1 MKHLNK
7 NEWKKTTKYIA
18 GSTGA
23 VALAVASCVAGITGT
38 GTDVA
43 KHDKEYL
50 AGDDKASD
58 TDATTIMNTD
68 DLADQLAD
76 NVNLKE
82 KDVDKDETVY
92 VFAKANGDVDN
103 ILVNETLKNRDK
115 NDKIEDTTDLKDI
128 VNVKGDET
136 FTQNGNKITWDAAG
150 NEISY
155 QGTTDK
161 QLPVSVKATYYLD
174 GNEISPEDLAGKSG
188 KVKIRLDYTSNE
200 TVTKDVNGKDEDISV
215 PFVAVSGMVLGD
227 NFTNIQVTNGK
238 YLTQGESNIV
248 VGYAVPGL
256 DSGVK
261 DAAKD
266 LDTEIPDYVEV
277 SADVTDFSLDMT
289 VTMLVNG
296 SEMDYSGDLD
306 LTDLDDLTEALSSA
320 GNQLADGSGELSD
333 GATQVS
339 DGAGQLSD
347 GAGQLASGA
356 GTLADKMGDLT
367 TGAGSLKEGMESL
380 SSSSGDLASGVAV
393 IDQSAQSIANGIN
406 TLDAAV
412 NAKMT
417 DEEKAAVQKQAA
429 DQVSAQLVAGTDM
442 YNAIYNGAVSAY
454 TQNMSGAKDDLVAAY
469 SAKDPETGADSLQT
483 QMTGALLLQGAAASA
498 ESAKKAASSTSE
510 ADARSL
516 VRNAAYNA
524 AYDAAKANSM
534 DENTAVAI
542 ANAAADA
549 TADAVKSQIGTYME
563 GAAFASAFSLYTGS
577 NQNKA
582 AAAQA
587 ASATINDL
595 ADKTTKAIGSNAKAQ
610 ATIGGAVVA
619 ACKTSASQAAGA
631 AAVQGAETA
640 KATIA
645 SQIEATQA
653 NGYSLV
659 SGANALAKGTSTLA
673 GSVPALKNGI
683 SQLVNGA
690 NALAS
695 GAGQLKDG
703 AVSLKSGAGTLKT
716 GVDQLKDGAGQVA
729 DGAATLNE
737 NLVTLNDE
745 AIKKMIS
752 AYNGDVKDSVA
763 RLQAAMEAA
772 TEYDSFGGKSDDA
785 AGVTKFIIKT
795 AAISAE

>member
-115 NDKIEDTTDLKDI
+115 SDKIEDTTDLKDI

-215 PFVAVSGMVLGD
+215 PFIAVSGMVLGD

-238 YLTQGESNIV
+238 YLAQGESNIV

-320 GNQLADGSGELSD
+320 GNQLADGSSE
-333 GATQVS
+333 
-339 DGAGQLSD
+339 LSD
-347 GAGQLASGA
+347 GAGQVSEGA
-356 GTLADKMGDLT
+356 GTLASKMGDLT
-367 TGAGSLKEGMESL
+367 TGAGSLKAGMETL

-406 TLDAAV
+406 TLDTAVNTKMTAEEQAAV
-412 NAKMT
+412 A
-417 DEEKAAVQKQAA
+417 QQAGT
-429 DQVSAQLVAGTDM
+429 QVAAQLAKGTDM
-442 YNAIYNGAVSAY
+442 YNTIYNGAVSAY
-454 TQNMSGAKDDLVAAY
+454 KNNMTSAADQLY
-469 SAKDPETGADSLQT
+469 ASYTTADPETGKSLLD
-483 QMTGALLLQGAAASA
+483 QMQGAILAQGAS
-498 ESAKKAASSTSE
+498 
-510 ADARSL
+510 
-516 VRNAAYNA
+516 
-524 AYDAAKANSM
+524 
-534 DENTAVAI
+534 
-542 ANAAADA
+542 
-549 TADAVKSQIGTYME
+549 
-563 GAAFASAFSLYTGS
+563 
-577 NQNKA
+577 
-582 AAAQA
+582 AAAQTTAQTAYNNAKDNGLDEANAQA
-587 ASATINDL
+587 AMATAFGSAYMSYANNPDNVAYAKAAGEKALKDL
-595 ADKTTKAIGSNAKAQ
+595 AAKTTSGIAAQGADAIGNS
-610 ATIGGAVVA
+610 VVA
-619 ACKTSASQAAGA
+619 ACTQAASQAAGA

-673 GSVPALKNGI
+673 GSVPALKDGI

-695 GAGQLKDG
+695 GAGQLKNGASTLADG
-703 AVSLKSGAGTLKT
+703 AS
-716 GVDQLKDGAGQVA
+716 QVA
-729 DGAATLNE
+729 DGAGTLNE
-737 NLVTLNDE
+737 SLVSLNND
-745 AIKKMIS
+745 AIKKMVS

-795 AAISAE
+795 AAISAD

>member
-1 MKHLNK
+1 MKHINK

-115 NDKIEDTTDLKDI
+115 SDKIEDTTDLKDI

-155 QGTTDK
+155 QGTTDR

-238 YLTQGESNIV
+238 YLAQGESNIV

-266 LDTEIPDYVEV
+266 LDTKIPDYVEV

-333 GATQVS
+333 GAGQVS
-339 DGAGQLSD
+339 E
-347 GAGQLASGA
+347 GA
-356 GTLADKMGDLT
+356 GTLASKMGDLT
-367 TGAGSLKEGMESL
+367 TGAGSLKAGMETL

-406 TLDAAV
+406 TLDTAVNTKMTAEEQAAV
-412 NAKMT
+412 
-417 DEEKAAVQKQAA
+417 
-429 DQVSAQLVAGTDM
+429 AQQAGT
-442 YNAIYNGAVSAY
+442 
-454 TQNMSGAKDDLVAAY
+454 
-469 SAKDPETGADSLQT
+469 
-483 QMTGALLLQGAAASA
+483 AAASA
-498 ESAKKAASSTSE
+498 VEAQFATDSQTYAA
-510 ADARSL
+510 
-516 VRNAAYNA
+516 
-524 AYDAAKANSM
+524 
-534 DENTAVAI
+534 I
-542 ANAAADA
+542 
-549 TADAVKSQIGTYME
+549 
-563 GAAFASAFSLYTGS
+563 
-577 NQNKA
+577 
-582 AAAQA
+582 AAQA
-587 ASATINDL
+587 AQSFTSTMTAEDQV
-595 ADKTTKAIGSNAKAQ
+595 NA
-610 ATIGGAVVA
+610 VA
-619 ACKTSASQAAGA
+619 AALASNEDARAKLRPAVASAVAAQTAQGTIQYKIQNNLLDGNDPQAIATEFYNDYTNEYNSGISGTNKTVENQITTALSAMAKPVLDGVASQGANTMGNQVANACKSAATQAASQAAGA
-631 AAVQGAETA
+631 AAIQGAETA

-673 GSVPALKNGI
+673 GSVPALKDGI

-703 AVSLKSGAGTLKT
+703 ASTLA
-716 GVDQLKDGAGQVA
+716 DGASQVA
-729 DGAATLNE
+729 DGAGTLNE
-737 NLVTLNDE
+737 SLVSLNND
-745 AIKKMIS
+745 AIKKMVS

-795 AAISAE
+795 AAISAD

>member
-7 NEWKKTTKYIA
+7 KEWKKNTKYIA

-115 NDKIEDTTDLKDI
+115 SATIEDTTDLKDI

-429 DQVSAQLVAGTDM
+429 DQVSAQLAAGTDM

-498 ESAKKAASSTSE
+498 EAASAEAGKTSE
-510 ADARSL
+510 A
-516 VRNAAYNA
+516 AAQAMVYQA
-524 AYDAAKANSM
+524 VYEAAKANGVT
-534 DENTAVAI
+534 DEGALEAI

-549 TADAVKSQIGTYME
+549 VKSDIGTYIK
-563 GAAFASAFSLYTGS
+563 GASFANAFKS
-577 NQNKA
+577 NMGDPQKQA
-582 AAAQA
+582 VAAQT
-587 ASATINDL
+587 ASATINNL

-737 NLVTLNDE
+737 NLVALNDE

>member
-1 MKHLNK
+1 MKHINK

-115 NDKIEDTTDLKDI
+115 SATIEDTTDLKDI

-155 QGTTDK
+155 QGTTDR

-238 YLTQGESNIV
+238 YLAQGESNIV

-320 GNQLADGSGELSD
+320 GDQLADGSGELSD
-333 GATQVS
+333 GAGQVS
-339 DGAGQLSD
+339 E
-347 GAGQLASGA
+347 GA
-356 GTLADKMGDLT
+356 GTLASKMGDLT
-367 TGAGSLKEGMESL
+367 TGAGSLKAGMESL
-380 SSSSGDLASGVAV
+380 SSSSGDLSNGVSV
-393 IDQSAQSIANGIN
+393 INQSAQAIAAGVN
-406 TLDAAV
+406 TLDTAVNTKMTEEEQAAV
-412 NAKMT
+412 AKQT
-417 DEEKAAVQKQAA
+417 AS
-429 DQVSAQLVAGTDM
+429 QVSASVEAQFAAGTDT
-442 YNAIYNGAVSAY
+442 YNYIYNSAVSNYTNSMNNATDQIAQAYINSDAY
-454 TQNMSGAKDDLVAAY
+454 TAFYN
-469 SAKDPETGADSLQT
+469 SAL
-483 QMTGALLLQGAAASA
+483 
-498 ESAKKAASSTSE
+498 
-510 ADARSL
+510 
-516 VRNAAYNA
+516 
-524 AYDAAKANSM
+524 
-534 DENTAVAI
+534 
-542 ANAAADA
+542 
-549 TADAVKSQIGTYME
+549 
-563 GAAFASAFSLYTGS
+563 
-577 NQNKA
+577 
-582 AAAQA
+582 AAQA
-587 ASATINDL
+587 AQIASEKAAQAAAQGADFATVYQQAYTAALASADL
-595 ADKTTKAIGSNAKAQ
+595 QTAVATQVQGAFKQMAQQTTTTLAEGGKAAIGQS
-610 ATIGGAVVA
+610 VVD
-619 ACKTSASQAAGA
+619 ACKSAATQAASQAAGQ

-659 SGANALAKGTSTLA
+659 SGANALAQGTSTLA
-673 GSVPALKNGI
+673 GSIPALKNGI
-683 SQLVNGA
+683 SQLVSGA

-703 AVSLKSGAGTLKT
+703 ASTLA
-716 GVDQLKDGAGQVA
+716 DGASQVA
-729 DGAATLNE
+729 DGAGTLNE
-737 NLVTLNDE
+737 SLVSLNND
-745 AIKKMIS
+745 AIKKMVS

-772 TEYDSFGGKSDDA
+772 TEYDSFGGKSDNT

-795 AAISAE
+795 AAIAAE

>member
-1 MKHLNK
+1 MKHLDK
-7 NEWKKTTKYIA
+7 KEWKKTTKYIA

-38 GTDVA
+38 GTDVT

-115 NDKIEDTTDLKDI
+115 SDKIEDTTDLKDI

-136 FTQNGNKITWDAAG
+136 FTQNGNKVTWDAAG

-161 QLPVSVKATYYLD
+161 ELPVSVKATYYLD

-200 TVTKDVNGKDEDISV
+200 EVTKEINGKDEKISV

-238 YLTQGESNIV
+238 YLAQGESNIV

-296 SEMDYSGDLD
+296 SEMDYSGNLD
-306 LTDLDDLTEALSSA
+306 LTNLDKLTDSLSSA
-320 GNQLADGSGELSD
+320 GNQLADGSGDLSD

-339 DGAGQLSD
+339 DGAG
-347 GAGQLASGA
+347 
-356 GTLADKMGDLT
+356 TLADKMGDLT
-367 TGAGSLKEGMESL
+367 SGAGSLKAGMESL
-380 SSSSGDLASGVAV
+380 SSSSGDLANGVAV
-393 IDQSAQSIANGIN
+393 INQSAQSIAAGVN
-406 TLDAAV
+406 TLDTAV
-412 NAKMT
+412 NTKMT
-417 DEEKAAVQKQAA
+417 DAEKAAVAQQAA
-429 DQVSAQLVAGTDM
+429 SQVSASVEAQFAAGTDTYNYIYNSAVNNYTTSMSNATDTLYQQYKAAM
-442 YNAIYNGAVSAY
+442 YDTMVQSALAGKAALAAQSASQTAAANAIQAG
-454 TQNMSGAKDDLVAAY
+454 
-469 SAKDPETGADSLQT
+469 QT
-483 QMTGALLLQGAAASA
+483 QEQ
-498 ESAKKAASSTSE
+498 
-510 ADARSL
+510 
-516 VRNAAYNA
+516 
-524 AYDAAKANSM
+524 
-534 DENTAVAI
+534 
-542 ANAAADA
+542 
-549 TADAVKSQIGTYME
+549 
-563 GAAFASAFSLYTGS
+563 
-577 NQNKA
+577 
-582 AAAQA
+582 AQA
-587 ASATINDL
+587 AGAIAFAQSYQAYMANADNQAAVASAVDAQLKQL
-595 ADKTTKAIGSNAKAQ
+595 AESTTSGLAEGGKAALGQS
-610 ATIGGAVVA
+610 VVD
-619 ACKTSASQAAGA
+619 ACKSAATTAASQAAGQ

-659 SGANALAKGTSTLA
+659 SGANALAQGTSTLA
-673 GSVPALKNGI
+673 GSIPALKDGI
-683 SQLVNGA
+683 SQLVSGA

-703 AVSLKSGAGTLKT
+703 AVTLA
-716 GVDQLKDGAGQVA
+716 DGASQVA
-729 DGAATLNE
+729 DGAGTLNE
-737 NLVTLNDE
+737 SLVTLNNE

-752 AYNGDVKDSVA
+752 AYNGDVKDSVE

-772 TEYDSFGGKSDDA
+772 TEYDSFGGKSDNT

>member
-7 NEWKKTTKYIA
+7 KEWKKNTKYIA

-103 ILVNETLKNRDK
+103 ILVNETLKNHDK
-115 NDKIEDTTDLKDI
+115 SATIEDTTDLKDI

-296 SEMDYSGDLD
+296 SEMDYSGDLN

-429 DQVSAQLVAGTDM
+429 DQVSAQLAAGTDM

-498 ESAKKAASSTSE
+498 EAASAEAGKTSE
-510 ADARSL
+510 A
-516 VRNAAYNA
+516 AAQAMVYQA
-524 AYDAAKANSM
+524 VYEAAKANGVT
-534 DENTAVAI
+534 DEGTLEAI

-549 TADAVKSQIGTYME
+549 VKSDIGTYIK
-563 GAAFASAFSLYTGS
+563 GASFANAFKS
-577 NQNKA
+577 NMGDPQKQA
-582 AAAQA
+582 VAAQT
-587 ASATINDL
+587 ASATINNL

-619 ACKTSASQAAGA
+619 ACKTSASQAAGS

-737 NLVTLNDE
+737 NLVALNDE
-745 AIKKMIS
+745 AIKKMVS

>member
-1 MKHLNK
+1 MKHINK

-58 TDATTIMNTD
+58 TDATTIMNAD

-115 NDKIEDTTDLKDI
+115 SATIEDTTDLKDI

-238 YLTQGESNIV
+238 YLAQGESNIV

-320 GNQLADGSGELSD
+320 GDQLADGSGELSD

-339 DGAGQLSD
+339 DGAG
-347 GAGQLASGA
+347 
-356 GTLADKMGDLT
+356 TLADKMGDLT
-367 TGAGSLKEGMESL
+367 SGAGSLKAGMESL
-380 SSSSGDLASGVAV
+380 SSSSSDLSNGVSV
-393 IDQSAQSIANGIN
+393 INQSAQAIAAGVN
-406 TLDAAV
+406 TLDTAVNTKMTEEEQAAV
-412 NAKMT
+412 A
-417 DEEKAAVQKQAA
+417 KQAA
-429 DQVSAQLVAGTDM
+429 SQVSASVEAQFAAGTDT
-442 YNAIYNGAVSAY
+442 YNYIYNSAVSNYTNSMNNATDQIAQAYINSDAY
-454 TQNMSGAKDDLVAAY
+454 TAFYN
-469 SAKDPETGADSLQT
+469 SAL
-483 QMTGALLLQGAAASA
+483 
-498 ESAKKAASSTSE
+498 
-510 ADARSL
+510 
-516 VRNAAYNA
+516 
-524 AYDAAKANSM
+524 
-534 DENTAVAI
+534 
-542 ANAAADA
+542 
-549 TADAVKSQIGTYME
+549 
-563 GAAFASAFSLYTGS
+563 
-577 NQNKA
+577 
-582 AAAQA
+582 AAQA
-587 ASATINDL
+587 AQIASEKAAQAAAQGADFATVYQQAYTAALASADL
-595 ADKTTKAIGSNAKAQ
+595 QTAVATQVQGAFKQMAQQTTTSLAEGGKAAIGQS
-610 ATIGGAVVA
+610 VVD
-619 ACKTSASQAAGA
+619 ACKSAATQAASQAAGQ

-659 SGANALAKGTSTLA
+659 SGANALAQGTSTLA
-673 GSVPALKNGI
+673 GSIPALKNGI
-683 SQLVNGA
+683 SQLVSGA

-703 AVSLKSGAGTLKT
+703 AVTLA
-716 GVDQLKDGAGQVA
+716 DGASQVA
-729 DGAATLNE
+729 DGAGTLNE
-737 NLVTLNDE
+737 SLVTLNNE

-752 AYNGDVKDSVA
+752 AYNGDVKDSVE

-772 TEYDSFGGKSDDA
+772 TEYDSFGGKSDNT

-795 AAISAE
+795 AAIATE

>member
-1 MKHLNK
+1 MKHINK

-23 VALAVASCVAGITGT
+23 VALAVASCVAGITGA

-115 NDKIEDTTDLKDI
+115 SATIEDTTDLKDI

-155 QGTTDK
+155 QGTTDR
-161 QLPVSVKATYYLD
+161 QLPVTVKATYYLD

-238 YLTQGESNIV
+238 YLAQGESNIV

-320 GNQLADGSGELSD
+320 GDQLADGSGELSD
-333 GATQVS
+333 GAGQVS
-339 DGAGQLSD
+339 E
-347 GAGQLASGA
+347 GA
-356 GTLADKMGDLT
+356 GTLASKMGDLT
-367 TGAGSLKEGMESL
+367 TGAGSLKAGMETL

-406 TLDAAV
+406 TLDTAVNTKMTAEEQAAV
-412 NAKMT
+412 
-417 DEEKAAVQKQAA
+417 
-429 DQVSAQLVAGTDM
+429 AQQAGT
-442 YNAIYNGAVSAY
+442 
-454 TQNMSGAKDDLVAAY
+454 
-469 SAKDPETGADSLQT
+469 
-483 QMTGALLLQGAAASA
+483 AAASA
-498 ESAKKAASSTSE
+498 VEAQFAPDSQTYAA
-510 ADARSL
+510 
-516 VRNAAYNA
+516 
-524 AYDAAKANSM
+524 
-534 DENTAVAI
+534 I
-542 ANAAADA
+542 
-549 TADAVKSQIGTYME
+549 
-563 GAAFASAFSLYTGS
+563 
-577 NQNKA
+577 
-582 AAAQA
+582 AAQA
-587 ASATINDL
+587 AQSFTSTMTADEKVAAVVTALKENPQVYQPLYDSALAGIAAQKAKKDVKDIPDL
-595 ADKTTKAIGSNAKAQ
+595 PAQ
-610 ATIGGAVVA
+610 AAAFGGKYYEYYQTCTGEAEAAVNTILQNIAAGTLQAAATSGADAMGKSVA
-619 ACKTSASQAAGA
+619 DACKSAATQAASQAAGA

-673 GSVPALKNGI
+673 GSVPALKDGI

-703 AVSLKSGAGTLKT
+703 ASTLA
-716 GVDQLKDGAGQVA
+716 DGASQVA
-729 DGAATLNE
+729 DGAGTLNE
-737 NLVTLNDE
+737 SLVSLNND
-745 AIKKMIS
+745 AIKKMVS

-795 AAISAE
+795 AAISAD

>member
-115 NDKIEDTTDLKDI
+115 SDKIEDTTDLKDI

-155 QGTTDK
+155 QGTTDR

-238 YLTQGESNIV
+238 YLAQGESNIV

-266 LDTEIPDYVEV
+266 LDKEIPDYVEV

-333 GATQVS
+333 GAGQVS
-339 DGAGQLSD
+339 E
-347 GAGQLASGA
+347 GA
-356 GTLADKMGDLT
+356 GTLASKMGDLT
-367 TGAGSLKEGMESL
+367 TGAGSLKAGMETL

-406 TLDAAV
+406 TLDTAVNTKMTAEEQAAV
-412 NAKMT
+412 
-417 DEEKAAVQKQAA
+417 
-429 DQVSAQLVAGTDM
+429 AQQAGT
-442 YNAIYNGAVSAY
+442 
-454 TQNMSGAKDDLVAAY
+454 
-469 SAKDPETGADSLQT
+469 
-483 QMTGALLLQGAAASA
+483 AAASA
-498 ESAKKAASSTSE
+498 VEAQFATDSQTYAAIAAQAAQSFTSTMTADEKVAAVVSALKQNEQVYNKLKSAALAGKAAE
-510 ADARSL
+510 DA
-516 VRNAAYNA
+516 NN
-524 AYDAAKANSM
+524 
-534 DENTAVAI
+534 AI
-542 ANAAADA
+542 ANANITDPTQSALLFASEFQKSFYDSTTIKEAEGEVDYILQSIAAGTLQAAATSGADA
-549 TADAVKSQIGTYME
+549 MGKSVADACKS
-563 GAAFASAFSLYTGS
+563 AAT
-577 NQNKA
+577 
-582 AAAQA
+582 QA
-587 ASATINDL
+587 
-595 ADKTTKAIGSNAKAQ
+595 
-610 ATIGGAVVA
+610 
-619 ACKTSASQAAGA
+619 ASQAAGA

-673 GSVPALKNGI
+673 GSVPALKDGI

-695 GAGQLKDG
+695 GAGQLKNGASTLADG
-703 AVSLKSGAGTLKT
+703 ASQVAEGAGTLNESL
-716 GVDQLKDGAGQVA
+716 VS
-729 DGAATLNE
+729 LN
-737 NLVTLNDE
+737 ND
-745 AIKKMIS
+745 AIKKMVS

-772 TEYDSFGGKSDDA
+772 TEYDSFGGKSDNT

-795 AAISAE
+795 AAISAD

>member
-1 MKHLNK
+1 MKRLNK
-7 NEWKKTTKYIA
+7 KEWKKTTKYIA

-115 NDKIEDTTDLKDI
+115 SDKIEDTTDLKDI

-155 QGTTDK
+155 QGTTDR
-161 QLPVSVKATYYLD
+161 QLPVTVKATYYLD

-200 TVTKDVNGKDEDISV
+200 KVTKEVNGKDEDISV

-227 NFTNIQVTNGK
+227 NFTNIEVTNGK
-238 YLTQGESNIV
+238 YLAQGESNIV

-320 GNQLADGSGELSD
+320 GDQLADGSGELSD
-333 GATQVS
+333 GAGQVS
-339 DGAGQLSD
+339 E
-347 GAGQLASGA
+347 GA
-356 GTLADKMGDLT
+356 GTLASKMGDLT
-367 TGAGSLKEGMESL
+367 TGAGSLKAGMESL
-380 SSSSGDLASGVAV
+380 SSSSGDLSNGVSV
-393 IDQSAQSIANGIN
+393 INQSAQAIAAGVN
-406 TLDAAV
+406 TLDTAVNTKMTEEEQAAV
-412 NAKMT
+412 A
-417 DEEKAAVQKQAA
+417 KQAA
-429 DQVSAQLVAGTDM
+429 SQVSASVEAQFAAGTDT
-442 YNAIYNGAVSAY
+442 YNYIYNSAVSNYTNSMNNATDQIAQAYINSDAY
-454 TQNMSGAKDDLVAAY
+454 TAFYN
-469 SAKDPETGADSLQT
+469 SAL
-483 QMTGALLLQGAAASA
+483 
-498 ESAKKAASSTSE
+498 
-510 ADARSL
+510 
-516 VRNAAYNA
+516 
-524 AYDAAKANSM
+524 
-534 DENTAVAI
+534 
-542 ANAAADA
+542 
-549 TADAVKSQIGTYME
+549 
-563 GAAFASAFSLYTGS
+563 
-577 NQNKA
+577 
-582 AAAQA
+582 AAQA
-587 ASATINDL
+587 AQIASAKAAQAAAQGADFATVYQQAYTAALASADL
-595 ADKTTKAIGSNAKAQ
+595 QTAVATQVQGAFKQMAQQTTTSLAEGGKAAIGQS
-610 ATIGGAVVA
+610 VVD
-619 ACKTSASQAAGA
+619 ACKSAATQAASQAAGQ

-659 SGANALAKGTSTLA
+659 SGANALAQGTSTLA
-673 GSVPALKNGI
+673 GSIPALKNGI
-683 SQLVNGA
+683 SQLVSGA

-703 AVSLKSGAGTLKT
+703 AVTLA
-716 GVDQLKDGAGQVA
+716 DGASQVA
-729 DGAATLNE
+729 DGAGTLNE
-737 NLVTLNDE
+737 SLVTLNNE

-752 AYNGDVKDSVA
+752 AYNGDVKDSVE

-772 TEYDSFGGKSDDA
+772 TEYDSFGGKSDNT

-795 AAISAE
+795 AAIAAE

>member
-7 NEWKKTTKYIA
+7 KEWKKNTKYIA

-115 NDKIEDTTDLKDI
+115 SATIEDTTDLKDI

-200 TVTKDVNGKDEDISV
+200 TVTKDVNGEDEDISV

-238 YLTQGESNIV
+238 YLAQGESNIV

-380 SSSSGDLASGVAV
+380 SSSSGDLASGVAI

-429 DQVSAQLVAGTDM
+429 DQVSAQLAAGTDM

-483 QMTGALLLQGAAASA
+483 QMAGALLLQGATESA
-498 ESAKKAASSTSE
+498 ETAKNAASSTSE
-510 ADARSL
+510 ADARKL
-516 VRNAAYNA
+516 V
-524 AYDAAKANSM
+524 YDAA
-534 DENTAVAI
+534 I
-542 ANAAADA
+542 ANGLSEAEANKA
-549 TADAVKSQIGTYME
+549 ADAVKSTLSPYIE
-563 GAAFASAFSLYTGS
+563 GAAFASTFSSYTGS

-582 AAAQA
+582 AAAQT
-587 ASATINDL
+587 ASATINNL

-737 NLVTLNDE
+737 NLVALNDE

>member
-7 NEWKKTTKYIA
+7 KEWKKNTKYIA

-115 NDKIEDTTDLKDI
+115 SATIEDTTDLKDI

-215 PFVAVSGMVLGD
+215 PFIAVSGMVLGD

-238 YLTQGESNIV
+238 YLAQGESNIV

-333 GATQVS
+333 GAGQVS
-339 DGAGQLSD
+339 E
-347 GAGQLASGA
+347 GA
-356 GTLADKMGDLT
+356 GTLASKMGDLT
-367 TGAGSLKEGMESL
+367 TGAGSLKAGMETL

-406 TLDAAV
+406 TLDTAVNTKMTAEEQAAV
-412 NAKMT
+412 A
-417 DEEKAAVQKQAA
+417 QQAGT
-429 DQVSAQLVAGTDM
+429 QVAAQLAKGTDM
-442 YNAIYNGAVSAY
+442 YNTIYNGAVSAY
-454 TQNMSGAKDDLVAAY
+454 KNNMTSAADQLY
-469 SAKDPETGADSLQT
+469 ASYTTADPETGKSLLD
-483 QMTGALLLQGAAASA
+483 QMQGAILAQGASA
-498 ESAKKAASSTSE
+498 VAQTTAQT
-510 ADARSL
+510 
-516 VRNAAYNA
+516 AYNN
-524 AYDAAKANSM
+524 AKDNGL
-534 DENTAVAI
+534 DE
-542 ANAAADA
+542 ANAQAAMA
-549 TADAVKSQIGTYME
+549 TAFGSAYMSY
-563 GAAFASAFSLYTGS
+563 ANNPDNVAYA
-577 NQNKA
+577 KA
-582 AAAQA
+582 AAEKALK
-587 ASATINDL
+587 DL
-595 ADKTTKAIGSNAKAQ
+595 AAKTTSGIAAQGADAIGNS
-610 ATIGGAVVA
+610 VVA
-619 ACKTSASQAAGA
+619 ACTQAASQAAGA

-673 GSVPALKNGI
+673 GSVPALKDGI

-703 AVSLKSGAGTLKT
+703 ASTLA
-716 GVDQLKDGAGQVA
+716 DGASQVA
-729 DGAATLNE
+729 DGAGTLNE
-737 NLVTLNDE
+737 SLVSLNND
-745 AIKKMIS
+745 AIKKMVS

-795 AAISAE
+795 AAISAD

>member
-1 MKHLNK
+1 MR
-7 NEWKKTTKYIA
+7 
-18 GSTGA
+18 
-23 VALAVASCVAGITGT
+23 
-38 GTDVA
+38 
-43 KHDKEYL
+43 
-50 AGDDKASD
+50 
-58 TDATTIMNTD
+58 
-68 DLADQLAD
+68 Q
-76 NVNLKE
+76 
-82 KDVDKDETVY
+82 
-92 VFAKANGDVDN
+92 
-103 ILVNETLKNRDK
+103 NRDK
-115 NDKIEDTTDLKDI
+115 SDKIEDTTDLKDI

-155 QGTTDK
+155 QGTTDR

-238 YLTQGESNIV
+238 YLAQGESNIV

-333 GATQVS
+333 GAGQVS
-339 DGAGQLSD
+339 E
-347 GAGQLASGA
+347 GA
-356 GTLADKMGDLT
+356 GTLASKMGDLT
-367 TGAGSLKEGMESL
+367 TGAVSLKAGMETL

-406 TLDAAV
+406 TLDTAVNTKMTAEEQAAV
-412 NAKMT
+412 A
-417 DEEKAAVQKQAA
+417 QQAGT
-429 DQVSAQLVAGTDM
+429 QVAAQLAKGTDM

-454 TQNMSGAKDDLVAAY
+454 QNNMTSASDQLYASYTTADPDTGVSLLEQMQGAILAQGASAAAKTAAQEAYNNAKDNGLDEASAQAAMATAFGSAYMSYANNPDNVANAKAAAEKALKDLAAKTT
-469 SAKDPETGADSLQT
+469 SGIAAQGADSI
-483 QMTGALLLQGAAASA
+483 G
-498 ESAKKAASSTSE
+498 
-510 ADARSL
+510 
-516 VRNAAYNA
+516 
-524 AYDAAKANSM
+524 NS
-534 DENTAVAI
+534 
-542 ANAAADA
+542 
-549 TADAVKSQIGTYME
+549 
-563 GAAFASAFSLYTGS
+563 
-577 NQNKA
+577 
-582 AAAQA
+582 
-587 ASATINDL
+587 
-595 ADKTTKAIGSNAKAQ
+595 
-610 ATIGGAVVA
+610 VVA
-619 ACKTSASQAAGA
+619 ACTQAASTAAGQ

-673 GSVPALKNGI
+673 GSVPALKDGI

-695 GAGQLKDG
+695 GAGQLKNGASTLADG
-703 AVSLKSGAGTLKT
+703 AS
-716 GVDQLKDGAGQVA
+716 QVA
-729 DGAATLNE
+729 DGAGTLNE
-737 NLVTLNDE
+737 SLVSLNND
-745 AIKKMIS
+745 AIKKMVS

-785 AGVTKFIIKT
+785 AGVTKFIIKP
-795 AAISAE
+795 AAISAD

>member
-1 MKHLNK
+1 MKHINK

-115 NDKIEDTTDLKDI
+115 SATIEDTTDLKDI

-238 YLTQGESNIV
+238 YLAQGESNIV

-320 GNQLADGSGELSD
+320 GDQLADGSGELSD
-333 GATQVS
+333 GAGQVS
-339 DGAGQLSD
+339 E
-347 GAGQLASGA
+347 GA
-356 GTLADKMGDLT
+356 GTLASKMGDLT
-367 TGAGSLKEGMESL
+367 TGAGSLKAGMESL
-380 SSSSGDLASGVAV
+380 SSSSGDLSNGVSV
-393 IDQSAQSIANGIN
+393 INQSAQAIAAGVN
-406 TLDAAV
+406 TLDTAVNTKMTEEEQAAV
-412 NAKMT
+412 A
-417 DEEKAAVQKQAA
+417 KQAA
-429 DQVSAQLVAGTDM
+429 SQVSASVEAQFAAGTDT
-442 YNAIYNGAVSAY
+442 YNYIYNSAVSNYTNSMNNATDQIAQAYIDSDAY
-454 TQNMSGAKDDLVAAY
+454 TAFYN
-469 SAKDPETGADSLQT
+469 SAL
-483 QMTGALLLQGAAASA
+483 
-498 ESAKKAASSTSE
+498 
-510 ADARSL
+510 
-516 VRNAAYNA
+516 
-524 AYDAAKANSM
+524 
-534 DENTAVAI
+534 
-542 ANAAADA
+542 
-549 TADAVKSQIGTYME
+549 
-563 GAAFASAFSLYTGS
+563 
-577 NQNKA
+577 
-582 AAAQA
+582 AAQA
-587 ASATINDL
+587 AQIASEKAAQAAAQGADFATVYQQAYTAALASADL
-595 ADKTTKAIGSNAKAQ
+595 QTAVATQVQGAFKQMAQQTTTSLAEGGKAAIGQS
-610 ATIGGAVVA
+610 VVD
-619 ACKTSASQAAGA
+619 ACKSAATQAASQAAGQA
-631 AAVQGAETA
+631 ATQGAETA

-659 SGANALAKGTSTLA
+659 SGANALAQGTSTLA
-673 GSVPALKNGI
+673 GSIPALKNGI
-683 SQLVNGA
+683 SQLVSGA

-703 AVSLKSGAGTLKT
+703 AVTLA
-716 GVDQLKDGAGQVA
+716 DGASQVA
-729 DGAATLNE
+729 DGAGTLNE
-737 NLVTLNDE
+737 SLVTLNNE

-752 AYNGDVKDSVA
+752 AYNGDVKDSVE

-772 TEYDSFGGKSDDA
+772 TEYDSFGGKSDNT

-795 AAISAE
+795 AAIAAE

>member
-1 MKHLNK
+1 MKHINK

-115 NDKIEDTTDLKDI
+115 SATIEDTTDLQDI

-155 QGTTDK
+155 QGTTDR

-238 YLTQGESNIV
+238 YLAQGESNIV

-333 GATQVS
+333 GAGQVS
-339 DGAGQLSD
+339 E
-347 GAGQLASGA
+347 GA
-356 GTLADKMGDLT
+356 GTLASKMGDLT
-367 TGAGSLKEGMESL
+367 SGAGSLKAGMESL
-380 SSSSGDLASGVAV
+380 SSSSGDLSNGVAV

-406 TLDAAV
+406 TLDTAVNTKMTAEEQAAV
-412 NAKMT
+412 A
-417 DEEKAAVQKQAA
+417 QQAA
-429 DQVSAQLVAGTDM
+429 SQVSASVEAQFAAGTDT
-442 YNAIYNGAVSAY
+442 YNYIYNSAVSNYTNSMNNATDQIAQAYIDSDAY
-454 TQNMSGAKDDLVAAY
+454 TAFYN
-469 SAKDPETGADSLQT
+469 SAL
-483 QMTGALLLQGAAASA
+483 
-498 ESAKKAASSTSE
+498 
-510 ADARSL
+510 
-516 VRNAAYNA
+516 
-524 AYDAAKANSM
+524 
-534 DENTAVAI
+534 
-542 ANAAADA
+542 
-549 TADAVKSQIGTYME
+549 
-563 GAAFASAFSLYTGS
+563 
-577 NQNKA
+577 
-582 AAAQA
+582 AAQA
-587 ASATINDL
+587 AQMASAKAAQAAAQGADFATVYQQAYTAALASADL
-595 ADKTTKAIGSNAKAQ
+595 QTAVATQVQGAFKQMAQQTTTSLAEGGKAAIGQS
-610 ATIGGAVVA
+610 VVD
-619 ACKTSASQAAGA
+619 ACKSAATQAASQAAGQ

-659 SGANALAKGTSTLA
+659 SGANALAQGTSTLA
-673 GSVPALKNGI
+673 GSIPALKNGI
-683 SQLVNGA
+683 SQLVSGA

-703 AVSLKSGAGTLKT
+703 AVTLA
-716 GVDQLKDGAGQVA
+716 DGASQVA
-729 DGAATLNE
+729 DGAGTLNE
-737 NLVTLNDE
+737 SLVTLNNE

-752 AYNGDVKDSVA
+752 AYNGDVKDSVE

-772 TEYDSFGGKSDDA
+772 TEYDSFGGKSDNT

-795 AAISAE
+795 AAIAAE

>member
-58 TDATTIMNTD
+58 TDATMIMNTD

-215 PFVAVSGMVLGD
+215 PFIAVSGMVLGD

-238 YLTQGESNIV
+238 YLAQGESNIV

-333 GATQVS
+333 GAGQVS
-339 DGAGQLSD
+339 E
-347 GAGQLASGA
+347 GA
-356 GTLADKMGDLT
+356 GTLASKMGDLT
-367 TGAGSLKEGMESL
+367 TGAGSLKAGMETL

-406 TLDAAV
+406 TLDTAVNTKMTAEEQAAV
-412 NAKMT
+412 
-417 DEEKAAVQKQAA
+417 
-429 DQVSAQLVAGTDM
+429 AQQAGT
-442 YNAIYNGAVSAY
+442 
-454 TQNMSGAKDDLVAAY
+454 
-469 SAKDPETGADSLQT
+469 
-483 QMTGALLLQGAAASA
+483 AAASA
-498 ESAKKAASSTSE
+498 VEAQFATDSQTYAA
-510 ADARSL
+510 
-516 VRNAAYNA
+516 
-524 AYDAAKANSM
+524 
-534 DENTAVAI
+534 I
-542 ANAAADA
+542 
-549 TADAVKSQIGTYME
+549 
-563 GAAFASAFSLYTGS
+563 
-577 NQNKA
+577 
-582 AAAQA
+582 AAQA
-587 ASATINDL
+587 AQSFTSTMTADEKVAAVVTALKENPQVYQPLYDSALAGIAAQNAKNDVK
-595 ADKTTKAIGSNAKAQ
+595 DIQDPSTKAAAFGAKYYEYFQTCTGEAEATVNTILQNIAAGTLQ
-610 ATIGGAVVA
+610 AAATSGADAMGKSVA
-619 ACKTSASQAAGA
+619 DACKTAASQAASQAAGQ

-673 GSVPALKNGI
+673 GSVPALKDGI

-695 GAGQLKDG
+695 GAGQLKNGASTLADG
-703 AVSLKSGAGTLKT
+703 AS
-716 GVDQLKDGAGQVA
+716 QVA
-729 DGAATLNE
+729 DGAGTLNE
-737 NLVTLNDE
+737 SLVSLNND
-745 AIKKMIS
+745 AIKKMVS

-795 AAISAE
+795 AAISAD

>member
-115 NDKIEDTTDLKDI
+115 SATIEDTTDLKDI

-174 GNEISPEDLAGKSG
+174 GNEILPEDLAGKSG

-238 YLTQGESNIV
+238 YLAQGESNIV

-333 GATQVS
+333 GAGQVS
-339 DGAGQLSD
+339 DGAGT
-347 GAGQLASGA
+347 LAS
-356 GTLADKMGDLT
+356 KMGDLT
-367 TGAGSLKEGMESL
+367 TGAGSLKAGMESL
-380 SSSSGDLASGVAV
+380 SSSSGDLSNGVSV
-393 IDQSAQSIANGIN
+393 INQSAQAIAAGVN
-406 TLDAAV
+406 TLDTAVNTKMTEEEQAAV
-412 NAKMT
+412 A
-417 DEEKAAVQKQAA
+417 KQAA
-429 DQVSAQLVAGTDM
+429 SQVSASVEAQFAAGTDT
-442 YNAIYNGAVSAY
+442 YNYIYNSAVSNYTNSMNNATDQIAQAYIDSDAY
-454 TQNMSGAKDDLVAAY
+454 TAFYN
-469 SAKDPETGADSLQT
+469 SAL
-483 QMTGALLLQGAAASA
+483 
-498 ESAKKAASSTSE
+498 
-510 ADARSL
+510 
-516 VRNAAYNA
+516 
-524 AYDAAKANSM
+524 
-534 DENTAVAI
+534 
-542 ANAAADA
+542 
-549 TADAVKSQIGTYME
+549 
-563 GAAFASAFSLYTGS
+563 
-577 NQNKA
+577 
-582 AAAQA
+582 AAQA
-587 ASATINDL
+587 AQIASEKAAQAAAQGADFATVYQQAYTAALASADL
-595 ADKTTKAIGSNAKAQ
+595 QTAVATQVQGAFKQMAQQTTTSLAEGGKAAIGQS
-610 ATIGGAVVA
+610 VVD
-619 ACKTSASQAAGA
+619 ACKSAATQAASQAAGQ

-645 SQIEATQA
+645 SRIEATQA

-659 SGANALAKGTSTLA
+659 SGANALAQGTSTLA
-673 GSVPALKNGI
+673 GSIPALKNGI
-683 SQLVNGA
+683 SQLVSGA

-703 AVSLKSGAGTLKT
+703 AVTLA
-716 GVDQLKDGAGQVA
+716 DGASQVA
-729 DGAATLNE
+729 DGAGTLNE
-737 NLVTLNDE
+737 SLVTLNNE

-752 AYNGDVKDSVA
+752 AYNGDVKDSVE

-772 TEYDSFGGKSDDA
+772 TEYDSFGGKSDNT

-795 AAISAE
+795 AAIAAE

>member
-1 MKHLNK
+1 MKHINK

-115 NDKIEDTTDLKDI
+115 SATIEDTTDLKDI

-238 YLTQGESNIV
+238 YLAQGESNIV

-266 LDTEIPDYVEV
+266 LDTEILDYVEV

-320 GNQLADGSGELSD
+320 GDQLADGSGELSD

-339 DGAGQLSD
+339 DGAG
-347 GAGQLASGA
+347 
-356 GTLADKMGDLT
+356 TLADKMGDLT
-367 TGAGSLKEGMESL
+367 SGAGSLKAGMESL
-380 SSSSGDLASGVAV
+380 SSSSGDLSNGVSV
-393 IDQSAQSIANGIN
+393 INQSAQAIAAGVN
-406 TLDAAV
+406 TLDTAVNTKMTEEEQAAV
-412 NAKMT
+412 A
-417 DEEKAAVQKQAA
+417 KQAA
-429 DQVSAQLVAGTDM
+429 SQVSASVEAQFAAGTDT
-442 YNAIYNGAVSAY
+442 YNYIYNSAVSNYTNSMNNATDQIAQAYINSDAY
-454 TQNMSGAKDDLVAAY
+454 TAFYN
-469 SAKDPETGADSLQT
+469 SAL
-483 QMTGALLLQGAAASA
+483 
-498 ESAKKAASSTSE
+498 
-510 ADARSL
+510 
-516 VRNAAYNA
+516 
-524 AYDAAKANSM
+524 
-534 DENTAVAI
+534 
-542 ANAAADA
+542 
-549 TADAVKSQIGTYME
+549 
-563 GAAFASAFSLYTGS
+563 
-577 NQNKA
+577 
-582 AAAQA
+582 AAQA
-587 ASATINDL
+587 AQIASEKATQAAAQGADFATVYQQAYTAALASADL
-595 ADKTTKAIGSNAKAQ
+595 QTAVATQVQGAFKQMAQQTTASLAEGGKAAIGQS
-610 ATIGGAVVA
+610 VVD
-619 ACKTSASQAAGA
+619 ACKSAATQAASQAAGQ

-659 SGANALAKGTSTLA
+659 SGANALAQGTSTLA
-673 GSVPALKNGI
+673 GSIPALKNGI
-683 SQLVNGA
+683 SQLVSGA

-703 AVSLKSGAGTLKT
+703 ASTLA
-716 GVDQLKDGAGQVA
+716 DGASQVA
-729 DGAATLNE
+729 DGAGTLNE
-737 NLVTLNDE
+737 SLVSLNND
-745 AIKKMIS
+745 AIKKMVS

-795 AAISAE
+795 AAISAD

>member
-115 NDKIEDTTDLKDI
+115 SDKIEDTTDLKDI

-155 QGTTDK
+155 QGTTDR

-215 PFVAVSGMVLGD
+215 PFIAVSGMVLGD

-238 YLTQGESNIV
+238 YLAQGDSNIV

-333 GATQVS
+333 GAGQVS
-339 DGAGQLSD
+339 E
-347 GAGQLASGA
+347 GA
-356 GTLADKMGDLT
+356 GTLASKMGDLT
-367 TGAGSLKEGMESL
+367 TGAGSLKAGMETL

-406 TLDAAV
+406 TLDTAVNTKMTAEEQAAV
-412 NAKMT
+412 A
-417 DEEKAAVQKQAA
+417 QQAA
-429 DQVSAQLVAGTDM
+429 SQVSAQLAEGTDM
-442 YNAIYNGAVSAY
+442 YAQIYNGAVEAY
-454 TQNMSGAKDDLVAAY
+454 KNNMTASSDTLYASYTTANPK
-469 SAKDPETGADSLQT
+469 TGKSLLD
-483 QMTGALLLQGAAASA
+483 QMQGAILAQGASA
-498 ESAKKAASSTSE
+498 EALSAGQAAYAAALQVNPNDTQGAQTAMATAYGATYMSYATNETYKANARKAAEEALKELASETTSGIAAQG
-510 ADARSL
+510 ADAIG
-516 VRNAAYNA
+516 
-524 AYDAAKANSM
+524 NS
-534 DENTAVAI
+534 
-542 ANAAADA
+542 
-549 TADAVKSQIGTYME
+549 
-563 GAAFASAFSLYTGS
+563 
-577 NQNKA
+577 
-582 AAAQA
+582 
-587 ASATINDL
+587 
-595 ADKTTKAIGSNAKAQ
+595 
-610 ATIGGAVVA
+610 VVA
-619 ACKTSASQAAGA
+619 ACTQAASTAAGQ

-673 GSVPALKNGI
+673 GSVPALKDGI

-695 GAGQLKDG
+695 GAGQLKNGASTLADG
-703 AVSLKSGAGTLKT
+703 AS
-716 GVDQLKDGAGQVA
+716 QVA
-729 DGAATLNE
+729 DGAGTLNE
-737 NLVTLNDE
+737 SLVSLNND
-745 AIKKMIS
+745 AIKKMVS

-772 TEYDSFGGKSDDA
+772 TEYDSFGGKSDDV

-795 AAISAE
+795 AAISAD

>member
-1 MKHLNK
+1 MKHINK

-76 NVNLKE
+76 NVILKE
-82 KDVDKDETVY
+82 KDVDKEETVY

-115 NDKIEDTTDLKDI
+115 SDKIEDTTDLKDI

-155 QGTTDK
+155 QGTTDR
-161 QLPVSVKATYYLD
+161 QLPVTVKATYYLD

-238 YLTQGESNIV
+238 YLAQGESNIV

-296 SEMDYSGDLD
+296 SEMDYSGNLD

-320 GNQLADGSGELSD
+320 GDQLADGSGELSD
-333 GATQVS
+333 GAGQVS
-339 DGAGQLSD
+339 E
-347 GAGQLASGA
+347 GA
-356 GTLADKMGDLT
+356 GTLASKMGDLT
-367 TGAGSLKEGMESL
+367 TGAGSLKAGMETL
-380 SSSSGDLASGVAV
+380 SSSSGDLANGVAV

-406 TLDAAV
+406 TLDTAVNTKMTAEEQAAV
-412 NAKMT
+412 
-417 DEEKAAVQKQAA
+417 
-429 DQVSAQLVAGTDM
+429 AQQAGT
-442 YNAIYNGAVSAY
+442 
-454 TQNMSGAKDDLVAAY
+454 
-469 SAKDPETGADSLQT
+469 
-483 QMTGALLLQGAAASA
+483 AAASA
-498 ESAKKAASSTSE
+498 VEAQFATDSQTYAA
-510 ADARSL
+510 
-516 VRNAAYNA
+516 
-524 AYDAAKANSM
+524 
-534 DENTAVAI
+534 I
-542 ANAAADA
+542 
-549 TADAVKSQIGTYME
+549 
-563 GAAFASAFSLYTGS
+563 
-577 NQNKA
+577 
-582 AAAQA
+582 AAQA
-587 ASATINDL
+587 AQSFTSTMTSEDQVNAVAAAL
-595 ADKTTKAIGSNAKAQ
+595 ASNEDARAKLRPAVAAGVAAKTAQ
-610 ATIGGAVVA
+610 ATIEAKINAGAIDKNDQQAIAVEFYTVYNSTYTSGATGKNETVEAQITTALSAMAKPVLDGVA
-619 ACKTSASQAAGA
+619 SQGANTMGNQVANACKSAATQAASQAAGA

-673 GSVPALKNGI
+673 GSVPALKDGI

-703 AVSLKSGAGTLKT
+703 ASTLA
-716 GVDQLKDGAGQVA
+716 DGASQVA
-729 DGAATLNE
+729 DGAGTLNE
-737 NLVTLNDE
+737 SLVSLNND
-745 AIKKMIS
+745 AIKKMVS

-795 AAISAE
+795 AAISAD

>member
-215 PFVAVSGMVLGD
+215 PFIAVSGMVLGD

-238 YLTQGESNIV
+238 YLAQGESNIV

-333 GATQVS
+333 GAGQVS
-339 DGAGQLSD
+339 E
-347 GAGQLASGA
+347 GA
-356 GTLADKMGDLT
+356 GTLASKMGDLT
-367 TGAGSLKEGMESL
+367 TGAGSLKAGMETL

-406 TLDAAV
+406 TLDTAVNTKMTAEEQAAV
-412 NAKMT
+412 
-417 DEEKAAVQKQAA
+417 
-429 DQVSAQLVAGTDM
+429 AQQAGT
-442 YNAIYNGAVSAY
+442 
-454 TQNMSGAKDDLVAAY
+454 
-469 SAKDPETGADSLQT
+469 
-483 QMTGALLLQGAAASA
+483 AAASA
-498 ESAKKAASSTSE
+498 VEAQFAPDSQTYAA
-510 ADARSL
+510 
-516 VRNAAYNA
+516 
-524 AYDAAKANSM
+524 
-534 DENTAVAI
+534 I
-542 ANAAADA
+542 
-549 TADAVKSQIGTYME
+549 
-563 GAAFASAFSLYTGS
+563 
-577 NQNKA
+577 
-582 AAAQA
+582 AAQA
-587 ASATINDL
+587 AQSFTSTMTSEDQVNAVAAAL
-595 ADKTTKAIGSNAKAQ
+595 ASNEDARAKLRPAVAAGVAAKTAQ
-610 ATIGGAVVA
+610 ATIQYKIQNNLLDGNDPQAIAVEFYTVYNSTYTSGATGKNGDVEEQITTALSAMAKPVLDGVA
-619 ACKTSASQAAGA
+619 SQGANTMGNQVANACKSAATQAASQAAGA

-673 GSVPALKNGI
+673 GSVPALKDGI

-703 AVSLKSGAGTLKT
+703 ASTLA
-716 GVDQLKDGAGQVA
+716 DGASQVA
-729 DGAATLNE
+729 DGAGTLNE
-737 NLVTLNDE
+737 SLVSLNND
-745 AIKKMIS
+745 AIKKMVS

-795 AAISAE
+795 AAISAD

>member
-68 DLADQLAD
+68 DLADQFAD

-115 NDKIEDTTDLKDI
+115 SATIEDTTDLKDI

-174 GNEISPEDLAGKSG
+174 GNEILPEDLAGKSG

-238 YLTQGESNIV
+238 YLAQGESNIV

-333 GATQVS
+333 GAGQVS
-339 DGAGQLSD
+339 DGAGT
-347 GAGQLASGA
+347 LAS
-356 GTLADKMGDLT
+356 KMGDLT
-367 TGAGSLKEGMESL
+367 TGAGSLKAGMESL
-380 SSSSGDLASGVAV
+380 SSSSGDLSNGVSV
-393 IDQSAQSIANGIN
+393 INQSAQAIAAGVN
-406 TLDAAV
+406 TLDTAVNTKMTEEEQAAV
-412 NAKMT
+412 A
-417 DEEKAAVQKQAA
+417 KQAA
-429 DQVSAQLVAGTDM
+429 SQVSASVEAQFAAGTDT
-442 YNAIYNGAVSAY
+442 YNYIYNSAVSNYTNSMNNATDQIAQAYIDSDAY
-454 TQNMSGAKDDLVAAY
+454 TAFYN
-469 SAKDPETGADSLQT
+469 SAL
-483 QMTGALLLQGAAASA
+483 
-498 ESAKKAASSTSE
+498 
-510 ADARSL
+510 
-516 VRNAAYNA
+516 
-524 AYDAAKANSM
+524 
-534 DENTAVAI
+534 
-542 ANAAADA
+542 
-549 TADAVKSQIGTYME
+549 
-563 GAAFASAFSLYTGS
+563 
-577 NQNKA
+577 
-582 AAAQA
+582 AAQA
-587 ASATINDL
+587 AQIASEKAAQAAAQGADFATVYQQAYTAALASADL
-595 ADKTTKAIGSNAKAQ
+595 QTAVATQVQGAFKQMAQQTTTSLAEGGKAAIGQS
-610 ATIGGAVVA
+610 VVD
-619 ACKTSASQAAGA
+619 ACKSAATQAASQAAGQ

-645 SQIEATQA
+645 SRIEATQA

-659 SGANALAKGTSTLA
+659 SGANALAQGTSTLA
-673 GSVPALKNGI
+673 GSIPALKNGI
-683 SQLVNGA
+683 SQLVSGA

-703 AVSLKSGAGTLKT
+703 AVTLA
-716 GVDQLKDGAGQVA
+716 DGASQVA
-729 DGAATLNE
+729 DGAGTLNE
-737 NLVTLNDE
+737 SLVTLNNE

-752 AYNGDVKDSVA
+752 AYNGDVKDSVE

-772 TEYDSFGGKSDDA
+772 TEYDSFGGKSDNT

-795 AAISAE
+795 AAIAAE

>member
-115 NDKIEDTTDLKDI
+115 SDKIEDTTDLKDI

-215 PFVAVSGMVLGD
+215 PFIAVSGMVLGD

-238 YLTQGESNIV
+238 YLAQGESNIV

-333 GATQVS
+333 GAGQVS
-339 DGAGQLSD
+339 E
-347 GAGQLASGA
+347 GA
-356 GTLADKMGDLT
+356 GTLASKMGDLT
-367 TGAGSLKEGMESL
+367 TGAGSLKAGMETL

-406 TLDAAV
+406 TLDTAVNTKMTAEEQAAV
-412 NAKMT
+412 
-417 DEEKAAVQKQAA
+417 
-429 DQVSAQLVAGTDM
+429 AQQAGT
-442 YNAIYNGAVSAY
+442 
-454 TQNMSGAKDDLVAAY
+454 
-469 SAKDPETGADSLQT
+469 
-483 QMTGALLLQGAAASA
+483 AAASA
-498 ESAKKAASSTSE
+498 VEAQFATDSQTYAA
-510 ADARSL
+510 
-516 VRNAAYNA
+516 
-524 AYDAAKANSM
+524 
-534 DENTAVAI
+534 I
-542 ANAAADA
+542 
-549 TADAVKSQIGTYME
+549 
-563 GAAFASAFSLYTGS
+563 
-577 NQNKA
+577 
-582 AAAQA
+582 AAQA
-587 ASATINDL
+587 AQSFTSTMTADEKVAAVVSALKQNEQVYQKLYDSALAGIAAQKAKNDVKDIQDL
-595 ADKTTKAIGSNAKAQ
+595 SAQ
-610 ATIGGAVVA
+610 AAAFGGKYYEYYLTCTGEAEATVNTILQSIAAGTLQAAATSGADAMGKSVA
-619 ACKTSASQAAGA
+619 DACKSAATQAASQAAGA

-673 GSVPALKNGI
+673 GSVPALKDGI

-695 GAGQLKDG
+695 GAGQLKNGASTLADG
-703 AVSLKSGAGTLKT
+703 AS
-716 GVDQLKDGAGQVA
+716 QVA
-729 DGAATLNE
+729 DGAGTLNE
-737 NLVTLNDE
+737 SLVSLNND
-745 AIKKMIS
+745 AIKKMVS

-795 AAISAE
+795 AAISAD

>member
-7 NEWKKTTKYIA
+7 KEWKKNTKYIA

-103 ILVNETLKNRDK
+103 ILVNETLKNHDK
-115 NDKIEDTTDLKDI
+115 SATIEDTTDLKDI

-429 DQVSAQLVAGTDM
+429 DQVSAQLAAGTDM

-498 ESAKKAASSTSE
+498 EAACTEAGKTSE
-510 ADARSL
+510 AAAQAM
-516 VRNAAYNA
+516 VYQAAYE
-524 AYDAAKANSM
+524 AAKANGVT
-534 DENTAVAI
+534 DEGTLEAI

-549 TADAVKSQIGTYME
+549 VKSDIGTYIK
-563 GAAFASAFSLYTGS
+563 GAAFANTFKS
-577 NQNKA
+577 NMGDPQKQA
-582 AAAQA
+582 AAAQD
-587 ASATINDL
+587 ASTTINNL

-737 NLVTLNDE
+737 NLVALNDE

>member
-215 PFVAVSGMVLGD
+215 PFIAVSGMVLGD

-306 LTDLDDLTEALSSA
+306 LTDLDKLTDSLSSA
-320 GNQLADGSGELSD
+320 GDQLADGSGELSD

-339 DGAGQLSD
+339 DGAG
-347 GAGQLASGA
+347 
-356 GTLADKMGDLT
+356 TLADKMGDLT
-367 TGAGSLKEGMESL
+367 SGAGSLKAGMESL
-380 SSSSGDLASGVAV
+380 SSSSGDLSNGVSV
-393 IDQSAQSIANGIN
+393 INQSAQAIAAGVN
-406 TLDAAV
+406 TLDTAVNTKMTEEEQAAV
-412 NAKMT
+412 A
-417 DEEKAAVQKQAA
+417 KQAA
-429 DQVSAQLVAGTDM
+429 SQVSASVEAQFAAGTDT
-442 YNAIYNGAVSAY
+442 YNYIYNSAVNNYTTSMSNATDQIAQAYINSALSSKAMEYATENAPKLMQAYNLDYQTAFNQAYNGAL
-454 TQNMSGAKDDLVAAY
+454 QNAELQAGVAA
-469 SAKDPETGADSLQT
+469 SV
-483 QMTGALLLQGAAASA
+483 QGAFKQMAQQTTTSLA
-498 ESAKKAASSTSE
+498 EGGKAA
-510 ADARSL
+510 
-516 VRNAAYNA
+516 
-524 AYDAAKANSM
+524 
-534 DENTAVAI
+534 
-542 ANAAADA
+542 
-549 TADAVKSQIGTYME
+549 IGQ
-563 GAAFASAFSLYTGS
+563 S
-577 NQNKA
+577 
-582 AAAQA
+582 
-587 ASATINDL
+587 
-595 ADKTTKAIGSNAKAQ
+595 
-610 ATIGGAVVA
+610 VVD
-619 ACKTSASQAAGA
+619 ACKSAATQAASQAAGQ

-659 SGANALAKGTSTLA
+659 SGANALAQGTSTLA
-673 GSVPALKNGI
+673 GSIPALKNGI
-683 SQLVNGA
+683 SQLVSGA

-703 AVSLKSGAGTLKT
+703 AVTLA
-716 GVDQLKDGAGQVA
+716 DGASQVA
-729 DGAATLNE
+729 DGAGTLNE
-737 NLVTLNDE
+737 SLVTLNNE

-752 AYNGDVKDSVA
+752 AYNGDVKDSVE

-772 TEYDSFGGKSDDA
+772 TEYDSFGGKSDNT

-795 AAISAE
+795 AAIAAE

>member
-1 MKHLNK
+1 MKHINK

-115 NDKIEDTTDLKDI
+115 SDKIEDTTDLKDI

-155 QGTTDK
+155 QGTTDR

-215 PFVAVSGMVLGD
+215 PFIAVSGMVLGD

-238 YLTQGESNIV
+238 YLAQGESNIV

-333 GATQVS
+333 GAGQVS
-339 DGAGQLSD
+339 E
-347 GAGQLASGA
+347 GA
-356 GTLADKMGDLT
+356 GTLASKMGDLT
-367 TGAGSLKEGMESL
+367 TGAGSLKAGMETL

-406 TLDAAV
+406 TLDTAVNTKMTAEEQAAV
-412 NAKMT
+412 
-417 DEEKAAVQKQAA
+417 
-429 DQVSAQLVAGTDM
+429 AQQAGT
-442 YNAIYNGAVSAY
+442 
-454 TQNMSGAKDDLVAAY
+454 
-469 SAKDPETGADSLQT
+469 
-483 QMTGALLLQGAAASA
+483 AAASA
-498 ESAKKAASSTSE
+498 VEAQFATDSQTYAA
-510 ADARSL
+510 
-516 VRNAAYNA
+516 
-524 AYDAAKANSM
+524 
-534 DENTAVAI
+534 I
-542 ANAAADA
+542 
-549 TADAVKSQIGTYME
+549 
-563 GAAFASAFSLYTGS
+563 
-577 NQNKA
+577 
-582 AAAQA
+582 AAQA
-587 ASATINDL
+587 AQSFTSTMT
-595 ADKTTKAIGSNAKAQ
+595 ADEKVA
-610 ATIGGAVVA
+610 AVVSA
-619 ACKTSASQAAGA
+619 LKQNEQVYQKLYDSALAGIAAQKAKNDVKDIQDLPTQAAAFGGKYYEYYLTCTGEAEATVNTILQNIAAGTLQAAAASGADAMGKSVADACKSAATQAASQAAGA

-673 GSVPALKNGI
+673 GSVPALKDGI

-695 GAGQLKDG
+695 GAGQLKNGASTLADG
-703 AVSLKSGAGTLKT
+703 AS
-716 GVDQLKDGAGQVA
+716 QVA
-729 DGAATLNE
+729 DGAGTLNE
-737 NLVTLNDE
+737 SLVSLNND
-745 AIKKMIS
+745 AIKKMVS

-795 AAISAE
+795 AAISAD

>member
-7 NEWKKTTKYIA
+7 NEWKKTTKYIV

-215 PFVAVSGMVLGD
+215 PFIAVSGMVLGD

-238 YLTQGESNIV
+238 YLAQGESNIV

-333 GATQVS
+333 GAGQVS
-339 DGAGQLSD
+339 E
-347 GAGQLASGA
+347 GA
-356 GTLADKMGDLT
+356 GTLASKMGDLT
-367 TGAGSLKEGMESL
+367 TGAGSLKAGMETL

-406 TLDAAV
+406 TLDTAVNTKMTAEEQAAV
-412 NAKMT
+412 A
-417 DEEKAAVQKQAA
+417 QQAA
-429 DQVSAQLVAGTDM
+429 SQVSAQLAEGTDM
-442 YNAIYNGAVSAY
+442 YAQIYNGAVEAYKNNMTASSDTLYASY
-454 TQNMSGAKDDLVAAY
+454 TQKDPKTGKSLLDQMTDAYLAQDALTAAMTAYNNAYNQLKDTDVAA
-469 SAKDPETGADSLQT
+469 AQQA
-483 QMTGALLLQGAAASA
+483 GAAAFG
-498 ESAKKAASSTSE
+498 
-510 ADARSL
+510 
-516 VRNAAYNA
+516 
-524 AYDAAKANSM
+524 
-534 DENTAVAI
+534 
-542 ANAAADA
+542 
-549 TADAVKSQIGTYME
+549 GTYMTYKTE
-563 GAAFASAFSLYTGS
+563 ATEATAKAKAETALRTLA
-577 NQNKA
+577 NQTTSGM
-582 AAAQA
+582 AAQGA
-587 ASATINDL
+587 E
-595 ADKTTKAIGSNAKAQ
+595 
-610 ATIGGAVVA
+610 TIGNSVVA
-619 ACKTSASQAAGA
+619 ACTQAASQAAGT

-673 GSVPALKNGI
+673 GSVPALKDGI

-695 GAGQLKDG
+695 GAGQLKNGASTLADG
-703 AVSLKSGAGTLKT
+703 AS
-716 GVDQLKDGAGQVA
+716 QVA
-729 DGAATLNE
+729 DGAGTLNE
-737 NLVTLNDE
+737 SLVSLNND
-745 AIKKMIS
+745 AIKKMVS

-795 AAISAE
+795 AAISAD

>member
-1 MKHLNK
+1 MKHINK

-38 GTDVA
+38 GTDVT
-43 KHDKEYL
+43 KYDKEYL

-58 TDATTIMNTD
+58 TDATTIINTD

-115 NDKIEDTTDLKDI
+115 SDKIEDTTDLKDI

-155 QGTTDK
+155 QGTTDR

-174 GNEISPEDLAGKSG
+174 GNEISPEELAGKSG

-200 TVTKDVNGKDEDISV
+200 KVTKEVNGKDEDISV

-238 YLTQGESNIV
+238 YLAQGESNIV

-320 GNQLADGSGELSD
+320 GNQLATGSGDLSD

-339 DGAGQLSD
+339 D
-347 GAGQLASGA
+347 GA

-367 TGAGSLKEGMESL
+367 TGAGSLKAGMETL

-406 TLDAAV
+406 TLDTAV
-412 NAKMT
+412 NTKMT
-417 DEEKAAVQKQAA
+417 DAEKAAVAQQAA
-429 DQVSAQLVAGTDM
+429 SQVSASVEAQFAAGTDTYNYIYNSAVNNYTTSMSNATDTLYQQYKAAM
-442 YNAIYNGAVSAY
+442 YDTMVQSALAGKAALAAQSASQTAAANAIQAG
-454 TQNMSGAKDDLVAAY
+454 
-469 SAKDPETGADSLQT
+469 QT
-483 QMTGALLLQGAAASA
+483 QEQ
-498 ESAKKAASSTSE
+498 
-510 ADARSL
+510 
-516 VRNAAYNA
+516 
-524 AYDAAKANSM
+524 
-534 DENTAVAI
+534 
-542 ANAAADA
+542 
-549 TADAVKSQIGTYME
+549 
-563 GAAFASAFSLYTGS
+563 
-577 NQNKA
+577 
-582 AAAQA
+582 AQA
-587 ASATINDL
+587 AGAIAFAQSYQAYMAN
-595 ADKTTKAIGSNAKAQ
+595 ADNQ
-610 ATIGGAVVA
+610 AAVAGAVDAQLKQLAESTTSGLAEGGKAALGQSVVD
-619 ACKTSASQAAGA
+619 ACKSAATTAASQAAGA

-659 SGANALAKGTSTLA
+659 SGANALAQGTSTLA
-673 GSVPALKNGI
+673 GSVPALKEGI
-683 SQLVNGA
+683 SQLVTGA

-703 AVSLKSGAGTLKT
+703 AVTLA
-716 GVDQLKDGAGQVA
+716 DGASQVA
-729 DGAATLNE
+729 DGAGTLNE
-737 NLVTLNDE
+737 SLVTLNND
-745 AIKKMIS
+745 AIKKMVS
-752 AYNGDVKDSVA
+752 AYNGDVKDSVE

-772 TEYDSFGGKSDDA
+772 TEYDSFGGKSDNT

>member
-7 NEWKKTTKYIA
+7 KEWKKNTKYIA

-103 ILVNETLKNRDK
+103 ILVNETLKNHDK
-115 NDKIEDTTDLKDI
+115 SATIEDTTDLKDI

-238 YLTQGESNIV
+238 YLAQGESNIV

-429 DQVSAQLVAGTDM
+429 DQVSAQLAVGTDM

-498 ESAKKAASSTSE
+498 EAASAEAGKTSE
-510 ADARSL
+510 A
-516 VRNAAYNA
+516 AAQAMVYQA
-524 AYDAAKANSM
+524 VYEAAKANGVT
-534 DENTAVAI
+534 DEGTLEAI

-549 TADAVKSQIGTYME
+549 VKSDIGTYIK
-563 GAAFASAFSLYTGS
+563 GASFANAFKS
-577 NQNKA
+577 NMGDPQKQA
-582 AAAQA
+582 VAAQT
-587 ASATINDL
+587 ASATINNL

-737 NLVTLNDE
+737 NLVALNDE
-745 AIKKMIS
+745 AIKKMVS

>member
-1 MKHLNK
+1 MKHINK

-115 NDKIEDTTDLKDI
+115 SATIEDTTDLKDI

-155 QGTTDK
+155 QGTTDR

-306 LTDLDDLTEALSSA
+306 LTDLDDLTEALSGA

-429 DQVSAQLVAGTDM
+429 DQVSAQLAAGTDM

-498 ESAKKAASSTSE
+498 EAAKNAASSTSV
-510 ADARSL
+510 ADARKL
-516 VRNAAYNA
+516 VYDAAYN
-524 AYDAAKANSM
+524 AAKANSM
-534 DENTAVAI
+534 DDAAAAAI
-542 ANAAADA
+542 ANA
-549 TADAVKSQIGTYME
+549 TADAVKTEIGTYKE
-563 GAAFASAFSLYTGS
+563 GAAFASTFSSYTGS
-577 NQNKA
+577 DQNKA
-582 AAAQA
+582 AAAQT
-587 ASATINDL
+587 ASDTINNL

-619 ACKTSASQAAGA
+619 ACKMSASQAAGS

-737 NLVTLNDE
+737 SLVTLNDE

>member
-1 MKHLNK
+1 MKRLNK
-7 NEWKKTTKYIA
+7 KEWKKTTKYIA
-18 GSTGA
+18 GSAGA
-23 VALAVASCVAGITGT
+23 VSLAVASCVAGITGS
-38 GTDVA
+38 TDVT
-43 KHDKEYL
+43 KYDKEYL

-58 TDATTIMNTD
+58 TDATTVMNTD
-68 DLADQLAD
+68 ELADTLAE
-76 NVNLKE
+76 NVNMTE

-115 NDKIEDTTDLKDI
+115 SATIEDTTDLKDI

-238 YLTQGESNIV
+238 YLAQGESNIV

-320 GNQLADGSGELSD
+320 GDQLADGSGELSD

-339 DGAGQLSD
+339 DGAG
-347 GAGQLASGA
+347 
-356 GTLADKMGDLT
+356 TLADKMGDLT
-367 TGAGSLKEGMESL
+367 SGAGSLKAGMESL
-380 SSSSGDLASGVAV
+380 SSSSSDLSNGVSV
-393 IDQSAQSIANGIN
+393 INRSAQAIAAGVN
-406 TLDAAV
+406 TLDTAVNTKMTEEEQAAV
-412 NAKMT
+412 A
-417 DEEKAAVQKQAA
+417 KQAA
-429 DQVSAQLVAGTDM
+429 SQVSASVEAQFAAGTDT
-442 YNAIYNGAVSAY
+442 YNYIYNSAVSNYTNSMNNATDQIAQAYINSDAY
-454 TQNMSGAKDDLVAAY
+454 TAFYN
-469 SAKDPETGADSLQT
+469 SAL
-483 QMTGALLLQGAAASA
+483 
-498 ESAKKAASSTSE
+498 
-510 ADARSL
+510 
-516 VRNAAYNA
+516 
-524 AYDAAKANSM
+524 
-534 DENTAVAI
+534 
-542 ANAAADA
+542 
-549 TADAVKSQIGTYME
+549 
-563 GAAFASAFSLYTGS
+563 
-577 NQNKA
+577 
-582 AAAQA
+582 AAQA
-587 ASATINDL
+587 AQIASEKAAQAAAQGADFATVYQQAYTAALASADL
-595 ADKTTKAIGSNAKAQ
+595 QTAVATQVQGAFKQMAQQTTTSLAEGGKAAIGQS
-610 ATIGGAVVA
+610 VVD
-619 ACKTSASQAAGA
+619 ACKSAATQAASQAAGQ

-659 SGANALAKGTSTLA
+659 SGANALAQGTSTLA
-673 GSVPALKNGI
+673 GSIPALKNGI
-683 SQLVNGA
+683 SQLVSGA

-703 AVSLKSGAGTLKT
+703 AVTLA
-716 GVDQLKDGAGQVA
+716 DGASQVA
-729 DGAATLNE
+729 DGAGTLNE
-737 NLVTLNDE
+737 SLVTLNNE

-752 AYNGDVKDSVA
+752 AYNGDVKDSVE

-772 TEYDSFGGKSDDA
+772 TEYDSFGGKSDNT

-795 AAISAE
+795 AAIAAE

>member
-1 MKHLNK
+1 MKHINK
-7 NEWKKTTKYIA
+7 KEWKKTTKYIA

-23 VALAVASCVAGITGT
+23 VALAVASCAAGITGT
-38 GTDVA
+38 GTDVT
-43 KHDKEYL
+43 KYDKEYL

-92 VFAKANGDVDN
+92 VFANANGDVDN

-115 NDKIEDTTDLKDI
+115 SDKIEDTTDLKDI

-174 GNEISPEDLAGKSG
+174 GNEISPEELAGKSG

-200 TVTKDVNGKDEDISV
+200 KVTKEVNGKEEDISV

-238 YLTQGESNIV
+238 YLAQGESNIV

-306 LTDLDDLTEALSSA
+306 LTDLDKLTDSLSSA
-320 GNQLADGSGELSD
+320 GNQLATGSGDLSD

-339 DGAGQLSD
+339 D
-347 GAGQLASGA
+347 GA

-367 TGAGSLKEGMESL
+367 TGAGSLKAGMETL

-393 IDQSAQSIANGIN
+393 IDQSAQTIANGIN
-406 TLDAAV
+406 TLDTAV
-412 NAKMT
+412 NTKMT
-417 DEEKAAVQKQAA
+417 DAEKAAVAQQAA
-429 DQVSAQLVAGTDM
+429 SQVSASVEAQFAAGTDTYNYIYNSAVNNYTTSMSNATDTLYQHYKAAM
-442 YNAIYNGAVSAY
+442 YDTMVQSALAGKAALAAQSASQTAAANAIQAG
-454 TQNMSGAKDDLVAAY
+454 
-469 SAKDPETGADSLQT
+469 QT
-483 QMTGALLLQGAAASA
+483 QEQ
-498 ESAKKAASSTSE
+498 
-510 ADARSL
+510 
-516 VRNAAYNA
+516 
-524 AYDAAKANSM
+524 
-534 DENTAVAI
+534 
-542 ANAAADA
+542 
-549 TADAVKSQIGTYME
+549 
-563 GAAFASAFSLYTGS
+563 
-577 NQNKA
+577 
-582 AAAQA
+582 AQA
-587 ASATINDL
+587 AGAIAFAQSYQAYMAN
-595 ADKTTKAIGSNAKAQ
+595 ADNQ
-610 ATIGGAVVA
+610 AAVAGAVDAQLKQLAESTTSGLAEGGKAALGQSVVD
-619 ACKTSASQAAGA
+619 ACKSAATTAASQAAGA

-659 SGANALAKGTSTLA
+659 SGANALAQGTSTLA
-673 GSVPALKNGI
+673 GSVPALKEGI
-683 SQLVNGA
+683 SQLVTGA

-703 AVSLKSGAGTLKT
+703 AVTLA
-716 GVDQLKDGAGQVA
+716 DGASQVA
-729 DGAATLNE
+729 DGAGTLNE
-737 NLVTLNDE
+737 SLVTLNND
-745 AIKKMIS
+745 AIKKMVS
-752 AYNGDVKDSVA
+752 AYNGDVKDSVE

-772 TEYDSFGGKSDDA
+772 TEYDSFCGKSDNT

>member
-115 NDKIEDTTDLKDI
+115 SDKIEDTTDLKDI

-215 PFVAVSGMVLGD
+215 PFIAVSGMVLGD

-238 YLTQGESNIV
+238 YLAQGESNIV

-333 GATQVS
+333 GAGQVS
-339 DGAGQLSD
+339 E
-347 GAGQLASGA
+347 GA
-356 GTLADKMGDLT
+356 GTLASKMGDLT
-367 TGAGSLKEGMESL
+367 TGAGSLKAGMETL

-406 TLDAAV
+406 TLDTAVNTKMTAEEQAAV
-412 NAKMT
+412 
-417 DEEKAAVQKQAA
+417 
-429 DQVSAQLVAGTDM
+429 AQQAGT
-442 YNAIYNGAVSAY
+442 
-454 TQNMSGAKDDLVAAY
+454 
-469 SAKDPETGADSLQT
+469 
-483 QMTGALLLQGAAASA
+483 AAASA
-498 ESAKKAASSTSE
+498 VEAQFATDSQTYAA
-510 ADARSL
+510 
-516 VRNAAYNA
+516 
-524 AYDAAKANSM
+524 
-534 DENTAVAI
+534 I
-542 ANAAADA
+542 
-549 TADAVKSQIGTYME
+549 
-563 GAAFASAFSLYTGS
+563 
-577 NQNKA
+577 
-582 AAAQA
+582 AAQA
-587 ASATINDL
+587 AQSFTSTMT
-595 ADKTTKAIGSNAKAQ
+595 ADEKVA
-610 ATIGGAVVA
+610 AVVSA
-619 ACKTSASQAAGA
+619 LKQNEQVYNKLKSTALAGKAAEDANNAIANITDPTQSALLFASEFQRSFHDSTTIKEAEGEVDYILQSIAAGTLQAAATSGADAMGKSVADACKSAATQAASQAAGA

-673 GSVPALKNGI
+673 GSVPALKDGI

-695 GAGQLKDG
+695 GAGQLKNGASTLADG
-703 AVSLKSGAGTLKT
+703 AS
-716 GVDQLKDGAGQVA
+716 QVA
-729 DGAATLNE
+729 DGAGTLNE
-737 NLVTLNDE
+737 SLVSLNND
-745 AIKKMIS
+745 AIKKMVS

-795 AAISAE
+795 AAISAD